1 MKNKKGIKRSVFLA
15 VILFSMMFFSQKTK
29 AQDTNFIKNN
39 TWYFDN
45 FVRDTLPWSI
55 FRETFIGVAPAPA
68 GDFDQLFYSQI
79 YQTKLAGPGH
89 CYGMDVMSMLM
100 KKNGG
105 FLGYC
110 HPPYMYSGSYANNTN
125 PASMPNNDT
134 VGPTDRTLRTAI
146 EIVHGYQINHGFL
159 SFLLDVIA
167 IHKNRDGRYAYQQVD
182 LDLAKDDQPIISISG
197 SLSPADGGHVLIGY
211 YTETVGSTKK
221 IYVYDPNRSWY
232 KSGSTG
238 HDWYTARNNFI
249 TINATTGA
257 WQYTMCCDTVWAGD
271 PGSGGNLLVIP
282 LSIAG
287 RKDRLPQSLLADA
300 SLAISDIMLWGDIKV
315 EQISDLAGQK
325 HYFDQTGK
333 DIEPCDENR
342 LNNIMPF
349 VPLDGALPS
358 KGTGRTNVYFF
369 RGSEPVKLQFRAYG
383 QYKVGMIFQGKY
395 YEMRGTGDGNL
406 QTFLPCE
413 SNLTSVA
420 RAFQ

>member
-1 MKNKKGIKRSVFLA
+1 MKTRYFILIVFA
-15 VILFSMMFFSQKTK
+15 ALFMQTRTA
-29 AQDTNFIKNN
+29 AQDTNWVKNN

-68 GDFDQLFYSQI
+68 ADFDQLFYSLM

-110 HPPYMYSGSYANNTN
+110 HPPYVYNGSYANNTN
-125 PASMPNNDT
+125 PASMPSNDT

-182 LDLAKDDQPIISISG
+182 YDLAKDDQPIISISG
-197 SLSPADGGHVLIGY
+197 ALTPDKGGHVLIPY
-211 YTETVGSTKK
+211 FTETIGSTKK

-232 KSGSTG
+232 KAGATG

-249 TINATTGA
+249 EVNGTTGA
-257 WQYTMCCDTVWAGD
+257 WKYTMCCDTVWAGD

-287 RKDRLPQSLLADA
+287 RKDRLPQSLLADG
-300 SLAISDIMLWGDIKV
+300 SYAINTIMIWGDVQV
-315 EQISDLAGQK
+315 EQITDISGK
-325 HYFDQTGK
+325 KRYFNADGT
-333 DIEPCDENR
+333 DMEPCEENR
-342 LNNIMPF
+342 LDNVMPF
-349 VPLDGALPS
+349 IPLDGCLPS
-358 KGTGRTNVYFF
+358 KGTGKTNAYFF
-369 RGSEPVKLQFRAYG
+369 RGV
-383 QYKVGMIFQGKY
+383 
-395 YEMRGTGDGNL
+395 D
-406 QTFLPCE
+406 
-413 SNLTSVA
+413 
-420 RAFQ
+420 